1 MILLLMFGSGGSYD
15 KKEGVLDLLVSD
27 GFSQETFGMAG
38 QVQQTRERAEYSTNA
53 FLSTRKREVHTL

>member
-1 MILLLMFGSGGSYD
+1 MFGLKSSYD
-15 KKEGVLDLLVSD
+15 KKDGVLDLLVSD
-27 GFSQETFGMAG
+27 DFSQETLGMAG